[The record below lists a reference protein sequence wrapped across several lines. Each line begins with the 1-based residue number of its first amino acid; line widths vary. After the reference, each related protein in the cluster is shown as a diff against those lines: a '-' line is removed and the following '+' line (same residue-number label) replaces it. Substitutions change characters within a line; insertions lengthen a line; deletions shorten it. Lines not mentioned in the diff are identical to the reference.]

1 MSFPNLIA
9 KRLYKY
15 QDDKHKVSRPV
26 IKIAIL
32 GIAVGLAVMLLTVA
46 IVIGF
51 KQTINDKITGFSNQ
65 LQVANFL
72 TIQGAGHHPICLNDS
87 LSQEIK
93 SIEGVK
99 HIQKYTLTQGILK
112 TNSDFNGINFKGI
125 GQDYNLDFLKSNLIT
140 GEIPNFTDS
149 VASNH
154 ILISKITSDKLNLN
168 TGDKV
173 FAYFISESDVR
184 ARRFVVSGI
193 YQTNLAQ
200 FDEALC
206 FTDIYT
212 TNKINHWNNNLC
224 TGAEISIIENVE
236 SDKVYQNFVNTIN
249 RTSDSEGNVIG
260 FLSVKEQ
267 HPQIF
272 TWLELLDLNVWI
284 IIVLMICV
292 AGFTMI
298 SGLLI
303 IILERTQM
311 IGTLKA
317 FGATNNTIRKIFL
330 WFSFFIIGKGLILG
344 NILGIGLILIQNY
357 TGIITLDPTTYYVKE
372 VPMQIDFHLILLINI
387 ATLLIC
393 MFVLI
398 MPTYMISRINP
409 AKSIRYE

>member
-1 MSFPNLIA
+1 LSFPNLIA

-65 LQVANFL
+65 FQVANFL
-72 TIQGAGHHPICLNDS
+72 TVQGAGHHPICLNDS

-125 GQDYNLDFLKSNLIT
+125 GQDYNIDFLKSNLIT

-149 VASNH
+149 AASNH
-154 ILISKITSDKLNLN
+154 ILISKITSDKLDLN

-224 TGAEISIIENVE
+224 TGAEISLIENIE
-236 SDKVYQNFVNTIN
+236 SDKVYQNFVDTIN

-344 NILGIGLILIQNY
+344 NILGIGIILIQNY
-357 TGIITLDPTTYYVKE
+357 TGIITLDPSTYYVKE
-372 VPMQIDFHLILLINI
+372 VPMQIDLHLILLINI

>member
-65 LQVANFL
+65 FQVANFL
-72 TIQGAGHHPICLNDS
+72 TVQGAGHHPICLNDS

-125 GQDYNLDFLKSNLIT
+125 GQDYNIDFLKSNLID

-173 FAYFISESDVR
+173 YAYFISESDVR

-212 TNKINHWNNNLC
+212 TNKINHWNHNLC
-224 TGAEISIIENVE
+224 TGAEISLIENIE

-344 NILGIGLILIQNY
+344 NILGIGIILIQNY
-357 TGIITLDPTTYYVKE
+357 TGIITLDPSTYYVKE
-372 VPMQIDFHLILLINI
+372 VPMQIDFHLIVLINI

>member
-1 MSFPNLIA
+1 MSFSNLIA

-72 TIQGAGHHPICLNDS
+72 TVQGAGHHPICLNDS
-87 LSQEIK
+87 LSQKIK
-93 SIEGVK
+93 SIEGVN

-125 GQDYNLDFLKSNLIT
+125 GQDYNIDFLKSNLIT

-154 ILISKITSDKLNLN
+154 ILISKVTSDKLHLN

-173 FAYFISESDVR
+173 YAYFISENDVR

-212 TNKINHWNNNLC
+212 INKINHWNNNLC
-224 TGAEISIIENVE
+224 TGAEISLIENIE
-236 SDKVYQNFVNTIN
+236 SDKVYQSFVNTIN
-249 RTSDSEGNVIG
+249 RTNDSEGNVIG

-344 NILGIGLILIQNY
+344 NIIGIGLILIQNY
-357 TGIITLDPTTYYVKE
+357 TGIITLDPSTYYVKE

-387 ATLLIC
+387 VTLLIC

>member
-72 TIQGAGHHPICLNDS
+72 TVQGAGHHPICLNDS
-87 LSQEIK
+87 LSQKIK

-125 GQDYNLDFLKSNLIT
+125 GQDYNIDFLKSNLIT

-224 TGAEISIIENVE
+224 TGAEISISENIE
-236 SDKVYQNFVNTIN
+236 SDKVYQSFVNTIN

-357 TGIITLDPTTYYVKE
+357 TGIITLDPSTYYVKE
-372 VPMQIDFHLILLINI
+372 VPMQINFHLILLINI